1 MSETKWT
8 NEQLDAITEKGCNIL
23 VAAAAGAGKTA
34 VLVERIIR
42 KITDTVKP
50 IDIDKLLI
58 VTFTNAAA
66 AEMRERIGDAVTK
79 ALDANPESKQ
89 LQRQLTLLNKASI
102 TTMHSFCLEVVRS
115 NFHMVDLDPDFR
127 IADQTEAALM
137 KMEALEELF
146 EDMYTEENT
155 DENFL
160 NLVECYGGGR
170 GDQALM
176 DMVLHIYEFVQS
188 YPWPQKW
195 LQQHVED
202 FYIPPDSHFA
212 ESKWAK
218 VLMDNIRIEV
228 SDLSKLLKRAARIA
242 SQSGGLAPYITAL
255 NSDIAMIDAIEA
267 LCFDEYR
274 EGKWDELYRAFS
286 EIDFQRLPR
295 CGKDVDKMRQ
305 EQVKG
310 IREEAKKRIK
320 KIQQNIFS
328 IDPRQAERE
337 IRDLYPLMKSLADLV
352 TNFTLRYAAKKRER
366 SLLDFNDLE
375 HYCLKILTKVDENG
389 AVVPSD
395 TAALLRERY
404 EEILVDEYQD
414 SNLVQEVIIN
424 SISRKEPEA
433 QNVFMVGDVKQS
445 IYRFRQAR
453 PELFLEKY
461 NTYPEEKG
469 FKNRKILLY
478 KNFRSREEIINGVN
492 FVFKQIMSR
501 GAGELDYDDNEA
513 LKPGAVYKPLDET
526 EGQTGGPVE
535 FHLIDASVDAS
546 DSGDADNG
554 ARDNGATDNDI
565 TNNFAD
571 GVQINGDTD
580 GETAE
585 PLDDIQVEARIVINR
600 IKEFLEPSEEGKQYK
615 IYDKSIQC
623 YRNVQYK
630 DIVILLRTTQNWAE
644 IFVEE
649 LTNHG
654 IPVYADTAAGFF
666 KTVEVQVMLSL
677 LQVIDN
683 PLQDIPL
690 LSVLRS
696 PIANFTPDELVDIR
710 LADQDVPF
718 YEAMTKLASEGD
730 GSTAEKA
737 RDFLESLERWRDKS
751 LYMSTD
757 ELIWYLY
764 SETGY
769 YSYVGAMPGGAQRQ
783 ANLRSLFE
791 KARQY
796 ENTSYRGLFNFI
808 NFIDRLKESKGDM
821 GSAKTVGENENV
833 VRIMSIHKSK
843 GLEFPI
849 VFVSGCGKRLNTQD
863 INASILIH
871 QDLGFGPDYVDCER
885 RIVHSTIPKEALRCR
900 LRQETI
906 SEELRILYVAF
917 TRAREK
923 LIITGL
929 VKGANKAAARWCECA
944 DTDSFKLSEYEI
956 LKGTCYLDWIGP
968 ALARHKDCEEIRELA
983 GIGAGERKLLDDGSR
998 WSVKLW
1004 NKSDITAD
1012 RFEEKRT
1019 EVNILEQIENLDT
1032 EKFDTEHYEDVLSRL
1047 GWKYKH
1053 QLLSRIPTKVSVTE
1067 LKRHFGMEISE
1078 ELSIPHINAP
1088 VLVKKPLFLEGDV
1101 RISAAEK
1108 GTLLHFV
1115 MQHLELGSICRA
1127 LDICNDGIC
1136 DDIYNN
1142 DIYNGDIRNGDISNE
1157 SDRSTISEYKHKNDR
1172 EHMYRNGVYKS
1183 DIVKKEIEAQI
1194 EKMIEQEFLT
1204 KQQAVEVDTGII
1216 AAFFFSPIGRRML
1229 KAGKINRE
1237 KPFYLELS
1245 CDEISGFAYAPDVSE
1260 QCVENGKLPDNE
1272 TVLLQGVIDCYF
1284 EDEEGLVLLDYK
1296 TDYIPSAG
1304 KDVIERIIKDRYFM
1318 QMEYYSRALEKIL
1331 GRKVDEKYIYLF
1343 WNGQLVSF

>member
-1 MSETKWT
+1 MSESRWT
-8 NEQLDAITEKGCNIL
+8 NEQLDAITENGCNIL

-42 KITDTVKP
+42 KITDTENP

-66 AEMRERIGDAVTK
+66 AEMRERIGDAITK
-79 ALDANPESKQ
+79 ALDADPKSKQ

-102 TTMHSFCLEVVRS
+102 TTMHSFCLEVIRS

-127 IADQTEAALM
+127 IADQTEATLM

-195 LQQHVED
+195 LQKHVED
-202 FYIPPDSHFA
+202 FYIPSGSHIA

-218 VLMDNIRIEV
+218 VLMDNIRIEI

-242 SQSGGLAPYITAL
+242 SQSTGLDPYVAAL
-255 NSDIAMIDAIEA
+255 NSDIAVIEAIEA
-267 LCFDEYR
+267 LCSDECT
-274 EGKWDELYRAFS
+274 EENWDGLYRAFS
-286 EIDFQRLPR
+286 EIEFQRLPR

-310 IREEAKKRIK
+310 IREEAKRRIK

-328 IDPRQAERE
+328 IDPQQAERE
-337 IRDLYPLMKSLADLV
+337 IRNLYPLMKSLAGLV
-352 TNFTLRYAAKKRER
+352 MNFTLRYAAKKRER

-389 AVVPSD
+389 AVIPSD
-395 TAALLRERY
+395 AAALLRERY

-461 NTYPEEKG
+461 NTYPEKRG
-469 FKNRKILLY
+469 DASRKILLY

-492 FVFKQIMSR
+492 FIFKQIMSQ

-513 LKPGAVYKPLDET
+513 LKPGAIYKPLDGED
-526 EGQTGGPVE
+526 GQAGGPVE
-535 FHLIDASVDAS
+535 FHLIDASDDITDYDTADNS
-546 DSGDADNG
+546 ATDNG
-554 ARDNGATDNDI
+554 ARDNDVKD
-565 TNNFAD
+565 NFAD
-571 GVQINGDTD
+571 GVKVNNDFD
-580 GETAE
+580 GEDTE

-600 IKEFLEPSEEGKQYK
+600 IKELVEPSEKGGHYK
-615 IYDKSIQC
+615 IYDKSMQC

-649 LTNHG
+649 LTNQG

-696 PIANFTPDELVDIR
+696 PIADFTPDELVDIR
-710 LADQDVPF
+710 LVDQNVPF
-718 YEAMTKLASEGD
+718 FEAMTRLASEGD
-730 GSTAEKA
+730 GSTAKKV

-757 ELIWYLY
+757 ELIWFLY

-849 VFVSGCGKRLNTQD
+849 VFVSGCGKKFNTQD

-885 RIVHSTIPKEALRCR
+885 RVVHATIAKEALRCK

-929 VKGANKAAARWCECA
+929 TKDARKAATRWCDCG
-944 DTDSFKLSEYEI
+944 DTESIKLSEYEI

-968 ALARHKDCEEIRELA
+968 ALARHKDCEEIRKLA
-983 GIGAGERKLLDDGSR
+983 GIGAGEFQLLDDGSS

-1004 NKSDITAD
+1004 NKNDITAY
-1012 RFEEKRT
+1012 RLEEKRT
-1019 EVNILEQIENLDT
+1019 EVNILEQIKNLDT
-1032 EKFDTEHYEDVLSRL
+1032 EKFDTEYYEDVLSRL
-1047 GWKYKH
+1047 SWKYQH
-1053 QLLSRIPTKVSVTE
+1053 QYLSRIPTKVSVTE
-1067 LKRHFGMEISE
+1067 LKRYAAMEMSE
-1078 ELSIPHINAP
+1078 ELSIPHFNAP
-1088 VLVKKPLFLEGDV
+1088 VLVRKPQFLEGDV

-1115 MQHLELGSICRA
+1115 MQHLELDSIRRA
-1127 LDICNDGIC
+1127 LDICNDDIC
-1136 DDIYNN
+1136 DDIYNSN
-1142 DIYNGDIRNGDISNE
+1142 IYNGDTRNGDISNE
-1157 SDRSTISEYKHKNDR
+1157 LDISMVPEYKHRNDT
-1172 EHMYRNGVYKS
+1172 EHMYRNGIYKN
-1183 DIVKKEIEAQI
+1183 DIVKNEIDAQLDR
-1194 EKMIEQEFLT
+1194 MIEEEFLT
-1204 KQQAVEVDTGII
+1204 KQQAMEVDTRKI
-1216 AAFFFSPIGRRML
+1216 AAFFCSPIGLRML
-1229 KAGKINRE
+1229 KARKINRE

-1245 CDEISGFAYAPDVSE
+1245 CDEISGFAYAPDVSA
-1260 QCVENGKLPDNE
+1260 QCGGNRKMIDNE
-1272 TVLLQGVIDCYF
+1272 TVLIQGVIDCYF
-1284 EDEEGLVLLDYK
+1284 EEKDRIVLLDYK

-1304 KDVIERIIKDRYFM
+1304 KDVIEGIIKDRYHM
-1318 QMEYYSRALEKIL
+1318 QMEYYAKALEKIL
-1331 GRKVDEKYIYLF
+1331 GRKVEEKYIYLF
-1343 WNGQLVSF
+1343 WNGQLVQF